1 MGSYTFKWEHP
12 AEEVYVTGTFDN
24 WTKSVQLEKKGDIFE
39 KTVDLKDAST
49 KIYYKFV
56 VDNNWVINE
65 SSPKEPDHEGNV
77 NNFLTPEQIAGP
89 AAAVIN
95 TVTPESTTA
104 KMAGE
109 QPLEKNTEVETPSD
123 VPGGF
128 PITPANELD
137 KPVGIA
143 PLPAAEGGLNPV
155 DLAPG
160 EKIPETV
167 TAQDINQHVKL
178 DKESYE
184 KSDALAGVDMALP
197 PVSKNTIPEAGLPIA
212 DKPVTIQTVGA
223 GATTT
228 ELAGAVPLEPK
239 VPAVVKKSQDA
250 ADAAP
255 EASVQAVEVEEKAQV
270 ESELKAKVPE
280 APSTSEG
287 IPELGTVKSEND
299 GPITGAVASAGAT
312 VAAAAIAAAGSVVT
326 NATPAVTQ
334 AATAA
339 TDAANKNLPDSVK
352 EQLPVSAQETL
363 ASHNKEEKREE
374 VSPEVPAEV
383 KQSIADA
390 GKSPEAAANTEAV
403 AEKKE
408 VESELLKEV
417 KTAPAVDDKETQK
430 EAKKEEAASKADT
443 KATEAESK
451 LKTEAIK
458 SDFAAATSKAK
469 VEKAEVKDAAAET
482 KKEKLEAKA
491 EKAEAKAE
499 AKVADTKAAAAGTA
513 ATKTEEKHAEK
524 KEESVAAN
532 GSETKPSEVKADS
545 TKQSEASTEQ
555 KKKNRLSSM
564 FSKLKSKMK

>member
-1 MGSYTFKWEHP
+1 M
-12 AEEVYVTGTFDN
+12 
-24 WTKSVQLEKKGDIFE
+24 
-39 KTVDLKDAST
+39 
-49 KIYYKFV
+49 
-56 VDNNWVINE
+56 
-65 SSPKEPDHEGNV
+65 EPDQENNV

-95 TVTPESTTA
+95 TVTPESTTT

-137 KPVGIA
+137 KPIGIA
-143 PLPAAEGGLNPV
+143 PLPAADGGVNPI

-160 EKIPETV
+160 EKIPESV
-167 TAQDINQHVKL
+167 TAQSVNEHVKL

-184 KSDALAGVDMALP
+184 KSDALAGVNMDLP

-212 DKPVTIQTVGA
+212 EKPVTIQTVGA
-223 GATTT
+223 GATTAA
-228 ELAGAVPLEPK
+228 LAGAVPLEPK
-239 VPAVVKKSQDA
+239 VPGVVKASQDA
-250 ADAAP
+250 AGADP
-255 EASVQAVEVEEKAQV
+255 EASDQPIEVIEKAEVEE
-270 ESELKAKVPE
+270 ELKAKVPE

-299 GPITGAVASAGAT
+299 GPITGTVAAAGAT
-312 VAAAAIAAAGSVVT
+312 VAAAAIAAADSVIT

-352 EQLPVSAQETL
+352 EKLPVSAQEAL

-390 GKSPEAAANTEAV
+390 GKEPEAAANTEAV
-403 AEKKE
+403 VEKKE
-408 VESELLKEV
+408 VESELLKEIKAV
-417 KTAPAVDDKETQK
+417 PAVGETSTQATT
-430 EAKKEEAASKADT
+430 ETKKEEAAAKADT
-443 KATEAESK
+443 KATQAESK
-451 LKTEAIK
+451 LASEAIK
-458 SDFAAATSKAK
+458 SDFKAETGKAK

-482 KKEKLEAKA
+482 KKEKVEAKA

-499 AKVADTKAAAAGTA
+499 TKAEEAKAAVTGTA
-513 ATKTEEKHAEK
+513 ASKTEEKHAEK
-524 KEESVAAN
+524 KEGAAAN
-532 GSETKPSEVKADS
+532 GSETKPAEAGSSKPSE
-545 TKQSEASTEQ
+545 TSTET

>member
-1 MGSYTFKWEHP
+1 M
-12 AEEVYVTGTFDN
+12 
-24 WTKSVQLEKKGDIFE
+24 
-39 KTVDLKDAST
+39 
-49 KIYYKFV
+49 
-56 VDNNWVINE
+56 
-65 SSPKEPDHEGNV
+65 

-123 VPGGF
+123 IPGGF

-160 EKIPETV
+160 DKIPETV

-212 DKPVTIQTVGA
+212 DQPVTIQTVGA

-228 ELAGAVPLEPK
+228 ALAGAVPLEPK
-239 VPAVVKKSQDA
+239 VPAVVQKSQEA
-250 ADAAP
+250 ADASP
-255 EASVQAVEVEEKAQV
+255 EASAQPLEVEEKAQV

-299 GPITGAVASAGAT
+299 GPVTGAVASAGAT
-312 VAAAAIAAAGSVVT
+312 VAAAAIAAADSVIT

-334 AATAA
+334 ATTAA
-339 TDAANKNLPDSVK
+339 ADAANKNLPDSVK
-352 EQLPVSAQETL
+352 EKLPVAAQETL

-374 VSPEVPAEV
+374 VSPEVPTEV
-383 KQSIADA
+383 KQSITDA

-417 KTAPAVDDKETQK
+417 KVAPAVDDTETKKEV
-430 EAKKEEAASKADT
+430 KKEEAASKADT
-443 KATEAESK
+443 KATQAESK
-451 LKTEAIK
+451 LETEAIK
-458 SDFAAATSKAK
+458 SDLKAETSKAK

-482 KKEKLEAKA
+482 KKEKVEAKA

-499 AKVADTKAAAAGTA
+499 AKVADTKAAASGTA
-513 ATKTEEKHAEK
+513 ATKAEEKHAEKKEEK

-532 GSETKPSEVKADS
+532 GSETKPSEVKADAS
-545 TKQSEASTEQ
+545 KPSEASTEQ

>member
-24 WTKSVQLEKKGDIFE
+24 WTKSVQLEKKGDVFE
-39 KTVDLKDAST
+39 KTVDLKDASS

-56 VDNNWVINE
+56 VDNAWVVNE
-65 SSPKEPDHEGNV
+65 TSPMEPDQENNV

-137 KPVGIA
+137 KPIGIA
-143 PLPAAEGGLNPV
+143 PLPAADGGVNPI

-160 EKIPETV
+160 EKIPESV
-167 TAQDINQHVKL
+167 TAQSVNEHVKL

-184 KSDALAGVDMALP
+184 KSDTLAGVNMDLP

-212 DKPVTIQTVGA
+212 ENPVTIQTVGA
-223 GATTT
+223 GATTAA
-228 ELAGAVPLEPK
+228 LAGAVPLEPK
-239 VPAVVKKSQDA
+239 VPGVVKASQDA
-250 ADAAP
+250 AGVDP
-255 EASVQAVEVEEKAQV
+255 EASAQPIEVIEKAEVEE
-270 ESELKAKVPE
+270 ELKAKVPE

-299 GPITGAVASAGAT
+299 GPIVGTVAAAGAT
-312 VAAAAIAAAGSVVT
+312 VAAAAIAAADSVIT

-352 EQLPVSAQETL
+352 EKLPVSAQEAL
-363 ASHNKEEKREE
+363 ASHNQEAKREE
-374 VSPEVPAEV
+374 VSPEVPTEV
-383 KQSIADA
+383 KQSIAEA
-390 GKSPEAAANTEAV
+390 GKEPEAAANTEAV
-403 AEKKE
+403 VEKKE

-417 KTAPAVDDKETQK
+417 KAVPAKEK
-430 EAKKEEAASKADT
+430 VEAK
-443 KATEAESK
+443 
-451 LKTEAIK
+451 
-458 SDFAAATSKAK
+458 
-469 VEKAEVKDAAAET
+469 V
-482 KKEKLEAKA
+482 

-499 AKVADTKAAAAGTA
+499 TKAEETKAAVTGTA
-513 ATKTEEKHAEK
+513 ASKTEEKHAEK
-524 KEESVAAN
+524 KEGAAAN
-532 GSETKPSEVKADS
+532 GSESKPAEASSSKP
-545 TKQSEASTEQ
+545 SEASTET